1 MKTKS
6 LNYRKSVQLSL
17 LAIPGLLWFFIFCY
31 VPMAGIVVAF
41 KSYKPKLG
49 ILKSSWVGFDN
60 FRFLFASN
68 DALKIVWNTVFYNF
82 LSIFI
87 VTLVSV
93 IIALLMDAVANRK
106 CIKVYQTMLFL
117 PRFISWVVVGY
128 MAIVLFH
135 YENGLFNHILEAM
148 GKEKISWY
156 LKPQYWRTIL
166 VTANVWK
173 QMGYT
178 CLIYYGTIIG
188 IDTAIYESAEID
200 GATNMKKIIYITVPL
215 LKPTIIVMILMSIGS
230 IMRSDFGL
238 FYYVPNNSGALY
250 GVTDVLDTYIYR
262 ALRVTGDVSSSAAAS
277 LFQSVVGL
285 VMILLSNAAVK
296 KFDSESS
303 LF

>member
-6 LNYRKSVQLSL
+6 LSHRKSLQLSL
-17 LAIPGLLWFFIFCY
+17 LELPGLLWFFIFCY

-41 KSYKPKLG
+41 KSYKPKIG
-49 ILKSSWVGFDN
+49 ILKSSWVGLEN
-60 FRFLFASN
+60 FKFLFASN
-68 DALKIVWNTVFYNF
+68 DAMKIVWNTVFYNF

-93 IIALLMDAVANRK
+93 VIALIMDAVASRK
-106 CIKVYQTMLFL
+106 YIKVYQTMLFL

-128 MAIVLFH
+128 MAIALFH

-148 GKEKISWY
+148 KKEKISWY

-188 IDTAIYESAEID
+188 IDTSIYESAEID
-200 GATNMKKIIYITVPL
+200 GATSMKKVIYITVPL

-262 ALRVTGDVSSSAAAS
+262 ALRVTGDFSSSAAAS
-277 LFQSVVGL
+277 LFQSVVGF

>member
-6 LNYRKSVQLSL
+6 LSRRKSLQLSL
-17 LAIPGLLWFFIFCY
+17 LELPGLLWFFIFSY

-41 KSYKPKLG
+41 KSYKPKIG
-49 ILKSSWVGFDN
+49 ILKSSWVGLEN
-60 FRFLFASN
+60 FKFLFASN
-68 DALKIVWNTVFYNF
+68 DAMKIVWNTVFYNF

-93 IIALLMDAVANRK
+93 VIALIMDAVASRK
-106 CIKVYQTMLFL
+106 YIKVYQTMLFL

-128 MAIVLFH
+128 MAIALFH

-148 GKEKISWY
+148 KKEKISWY

-188 IDTAIYESAEID
+188 IDTSIYESAEID
-200 GATNMKKIIYITVPL
+200 GATSMKKVIYITVPL

-262 ALRVTGDVSSSAAAS
+262 ALRVTGDFSSSAAAS
-277 LFQSVVGL
+277 LFQSVVGF

>member
-68 DALKIVWNTVFYNF
+68 DAMKIVWNTVFYNF

>member
-1 MKTKS
+1 MK
-6 LNYRKSVQLSL
+6 
-17 LAIPGLLWFFIFCY
+17 
-31 VPMAGIVVAF
+31 
-41 KSYKPKLG
+41 
-49 ILKSSWVGFDN
+49 
-60 FRFLFASN
+60 
-68 DALKIVWNTVFYNF
+68 
-82 LSIFI
+82 
-87 VTLVSV
+87 
-93 IIALLMDAVANRK
+93 
-106 CIKVYQTMLFL
+106 
-117 PRFISWVVVGY
+117 
-128 MAIVLFH
+128 
-135 YENGLFNHILEAM
+135 
-148 GKEKISWY
+148 KEKISWY

-188 IDTAIYESAEID
+188 IDTSIYESAEID
-200 GATNMKKIIYITVPL
+200 GATSMKKVIYITVPL

-262 ALRVTGDVSSSAAAS
+262 ALRVTGDFSSSAAAS
-277 LFQSVVGL
+277 LFQSVVGF

>member
-6 LNYRKSVQLSL
+6 LSHRKSLQLSL
-17 LAIPGLLWFFIFCY
+17 LELPGLLWFFIFCY

-41 KSYKPKLG
+41 KSYKPKIG
-49 ILKSSWVGFDN
+49 ILKSSWVGLEN
-60 FRFLFASN
+60 FKFLFASN
-68 DALKIVWNTVFYNF
+68 DAMKIVWNTVFYNF

-93 IIALLMDAVANRK
+93 VIALIMDAVASRK
-106 CIKVYQTMLFL
+106 YIKVYQTMLFL

-128 MAIVLFH
+128 MAIALFH

-148 GKEKISWY
+148 KKEKISWY

-188 IDTAIYESAEID
+188 IDTSIYESAEID
-200 GATNMKKIIYITVPL
+200 GATSMKKVIYITVPL

-262 ALRVTGDVSSSAAAS
+262 ALRVTGDFSSTAAAS
-277 LFQSVVGL
+277 LFQSVVGF